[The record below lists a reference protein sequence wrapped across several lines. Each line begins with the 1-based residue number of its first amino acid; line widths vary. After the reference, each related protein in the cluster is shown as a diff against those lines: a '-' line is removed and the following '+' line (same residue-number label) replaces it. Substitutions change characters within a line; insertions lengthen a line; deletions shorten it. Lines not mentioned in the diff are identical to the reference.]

1 MKNIWIMLLFVC
13 GACAFTA
20 CSDDDDK
27 TVPEP
32 VAPTVTLPETLT
44 AGQEITMNG
53 KDFAT
58 DAKLVLKNSADETK
72 TLDMESAVFT
82 ATSVTFT
89 LPADAE
95 AGTYKVV
102 VRQNDKEYEL
112 GTVEVVKEVIE
123 IEKTLAKIV
132 FSDYSGSIVEYVLT
146 YGEDGQIAKIG
157 YVIKSEGDEDQ
168 EVIYNVKR
176 EGEQIT
182 IADDEEA
189 ENYIYTLKD
198 GKVTGSNFYDTDY
211 RWEYKEGYLASVI
224 GIYPGEEGE
233 EPEEEVILEYE
244 YTAGKNLE
252 KISGSGLKFGENKNI
267 PNGVDPVICI
277 YKFILTAISENG
289 DFFPHLLGLC
299 GNASVNLPSSLDARN
314 GNLPLTYIY
323 EDWGG
328 IKSITCESEDG
339 NSVITFEYE
348 D

>member
-1 MKNIWIMLLFVC
+1 MLLMVC

-27 TVPEP
+27 KEPEP

-44 AGQEITMNG
+44 AGQEITMDG

-58 DAKLVLKNSADETK
+58 DAKLVLKNSVDKTK
-72 TLDMESAVFT
+72 TLDMEGAVFT

-89 LPADAE
+89 LPADVE

-112 GTVEVVKEVIE
+112 GTVEVIKV
-123 IEKTLAKIV
+123 EKTLAGIV
-132 FSDYSGSIVEYVLT
+132 FSDYSGSTLEYALT
-146 YGEDGQIAKIG
+146 YGEDGQIAKIEWVVKMG
-157 YVIKSEGDEDQ
+157 EDDSYK
-168 EVIYNVKR
+168 VIYNVKR
-176 EGEQIT
+176 DGEQIT

-189 ENYIYTLKD
+189 EVYTYTLKD

-224 GIYPGEEGE
+224 GIYPGEEGGD
-233 EPEEEVILEYE
+233 PEEEEILGYE

-267 PNGVDPVICI
+267 LNGVDPVICI
-277 YKFILTAISENG
+277 YKFILTAISENC
-289 DFFPHLLGLC
+289 DFFPHLLGVC
-299 GNASVNLPSSLDARN
+299 GNASVNLPSSLDAIN
-314 GNLPLTYIY
+314 GNSPLTYIY
-323 EDWGG
+323 EEWGG
-328 IKSITCESEDG
+328 IKSITCTNEDG
-339 NSVITFEYE
+339 NSVITFKYK